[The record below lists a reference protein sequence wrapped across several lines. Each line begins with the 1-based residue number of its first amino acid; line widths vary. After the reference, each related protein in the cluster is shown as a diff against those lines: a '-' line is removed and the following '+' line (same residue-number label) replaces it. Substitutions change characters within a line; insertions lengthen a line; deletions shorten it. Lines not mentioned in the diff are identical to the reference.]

1 MFHAGLPPLCA
12 HNFASDR
19 AAAVTPETD
28 GWAVAFSP
36 RSPGGRGDRDL
47 TFEATRALV
56 GSPPGRRGRHSISSR
71 GGLPRVY
78 YRDSPMTHAE
88 QTHTVRT
95 ADALELVGKVWHP
108 DPSHTH
114 DGQPKGTVCLIHGFG
129 EHVERYHHVADR
141 MNAAGYLV
149 AGVDLRGHGKSAGR
163 RGYTPSI
170 DQLLDDVV
178 AVKASVRALAPAA
191 PLFLYGH
198 SMGGNIG
205 LNFLLRRTPTLTG
218 AIITSPWLRLTKP
231 PGAALAGLVKLLNTI
246 APKIPVPN
254 KLEKGGLSRDPD
266 VEAKY
271 NADPLV
277 HGLVTPR
284 LFTEIRDAGEWA
296 ISNAG
301 KLAVP
306 TLLFHGEAD
315 PITSCE
321 GSAAFADAAPSDT
334 LSFRPWPNLRHET
347 HNEPEQGEVIDA
359 MITFMNDKIAE
370 A

>member
-1 MFHAGLPPLCA
+1 VYH
-12 HNFASDR
+12 
-19 AAAVTPETD
+19 
-28 GWAVAFSP
+28 
-36 RSPGGRGDRDL
+36 RS
-47 TFEATRALV
+47 
-56 GSPPGRRGRHSISSR
+56 
-71 GGLPRVY
+71 
-78 YRDSPMTHAE
+78 SPMTHAE
-88 QTHTVRT
+88 ETHTVRT
-95 ADALELVGKVWHP
+95 ADSLELVGKTWRP
-108 DPSHTH
+108 DPSRTP
-114 DGQPKGTVCLIHGFG
+114 DGAPKGTVCLIHGFG

-149 AGVDLRGHGKSAGR
+149 AGVDLRGHGKSPGR

-178 AVKASVRALAPAA
+178 AMKASVRGLAPAA

-218 AIITSPWLRLTKP
+218 AIITSPWLRLAKP
-231 PGAALAGLVKLLNTI
+231 PGAALAGLVKILNAV

-254 KLEKGGLSRDPD
+254 KLEKGGLSRDPE
-266 VEAKY
+266 VEARY
-271 NADPLV
+271 NTDPLV

-284 LFTEIRDAGEWA
+284 LFTEIDNAGEWA
-296 ISNAG
+296 IANAS

-306 TLLFHGEAD
+306 TLLMHGEED

-321 GSAAFADAAPSDT
+321 GSATFAAAAPNST
-334 LSFRPWPNLRHET
+334 LTFRPWANLRHET

-359 MITFMNDKIAE
+359 MIAFMDAQVGP